1 MSTFDQFR
9 EGLQTLW
16 DNIAEGW
23 QQLRES
29 AGSALTRFNPIAR
42 RDNLQTRQDIAGLRG
57 ARWALLTMDLEE
69 RDDNLIVRMEVPGM
83 EAGDF
88 DIAVVDNQLII
99 RGEKQASLEQRHG
112 HYHVVECAYGAFERI
127 IPLPVTVDDTRAE
140 ARYQRGVLTV
150 QLAKSQKH
158 QHRRIEVQHS

>member
-1 MSTFDQFR
+1 MSTFEQFR

-42 RDNLQTRQDIAGLRG
+42 RDNLQTAQDIANLRG
-57 ARWALLTMDLEE
+57 ARWALLTIDLEE
-69 RDDNLIVRMEVPGM
+69 RDDSVVVRMEVPGM
-83 EAGDF
+83 EAADF
-88 DIAVVDNQLII
+88 DLAVVDNQLII
-99 RGEKQASLEQRHG
+99 RGEKQATHKHRHG
-112 HYHVVECAYGAFERI
+112 QFHVTECAYGAFERI
-127 IPLPVTVDDTRAE
+127 IPLPVTVDDTRAK
-140 ARYQRGVLTV
+140 ARYKRGVLTV

-158 QHRRIEVQHS
+158 QRRRIEVQHS